1 MEHLAAYINTY
12 ISSNQSI
19 QFCTFS
25 VPSIMAE
32 KSQTYNSRKTN
43 LTKFMQDDFINSKNS
58 LRTLD
63 GEDTFITCGSAHR
76 KNSSC
81 SIIQNFKD
89 EDKLSHSNL
98 SCSLKSPNSF
108 RKVNSPGAVDL
119 KSAQYGKNRMEDH
132 TEVSQNGQK
141 PEKVLPHSLDG
152 FDDMTY
158 ASLIS
163 LVKGSNVRTHEE
175 LAVFEDQ
182 INSRDHHTEKPITS
196 DVHKCAGEL
205 EIGRKCF
212 LDNIDMNEDEET
224 YSHSNAVNK
233 ANSECTL
240 AMDIS
245 PDNVVGAI
253 GEQQV
258 WKKIFV
264 KQVFELHRLIKVQ
277 RLIAGSPHVLL
288 EDNLLLNK
296 PPPKTSTTKK
306 FQSDFASQKPS
317 AVVKL
322 DNKSVKVNTVEKTTN
337 SVVGKIPIPCISNTT
352 KGNLALASADS
363 NSNSKQSPSYVY
375 PQPGNQWLVPVMSPF
390 EGLEYKPIIW
400 PCPANASFM
409 APING

>member
-1 MEHLAAYINTY
+1 MEEKR
-12 ISSNQSI
+12 SI
-19 QFCTFS
+19 L
-25 VPSIMAE
+25 I
-32 KSQTYNSRKTN
+32 
-43 LTKFMQDDFINSKNS
+43 D
-58 LRTLD
+58 
-63 GEDTFITCGSAHR
+63 
-76 KNSSC
+76 
-81 SIIQNFKD
+81 
-89 EDKLSHSNL
+89 
-98 SCSLKSPNSF
+98 SLKT
-108 RKVNSPGAVDL
+108 L
-119 KSAQYGKNRMEDH
+119 Q
-132 TEVSQNGQK
+132 
-141 PEKVLPHSLDG
+141 
-152 FDDMTY
+152 
-158 ASLIS
+158 
-163 LVKGSNVRTHEE
+163 GSNVRTHEE

-258 WKKIFV
+258 WK
-264 KQVFELHRLIKVQ
+264 VQ

-352 KGNLALASADS
+352 KA
-363 NSNSKQSPSYVY
+363 
-375 PQPGNQWLVPVMSPF
+375 M
-390 EGLEYKPIIW
+390 
-400 PCPANASFM
+400 
-409 APING
+409 

>member
-1 MEHLAAYINTY
+1 MRNCCISPKAIASL

-163 LVKGSNVRTHEE
+163 LVKGKNSKSMNKKHRSLMEEKRSILIDSLKTLQGSNVRTHEE

-253 GEQQV
+253 G
-258 WKKIFV
+258 
-264 KQVFELHRLIKVQ
+264 
-277 RLIAGSPHVLL
+277 SPHVLL

-352 KGNLALASADS
+352 KDS

-400 PCPANASFM
+400 PCPANAGFM